1 MNKFMPSWSFKTRR
15 WSFKTRRWSFKTRRE
30 VSKADVEVSKT
41 DVKVSKTVVNLGRE
55 VHLLS
60 QSIRWT
66 LQRRYLIIFDNP
78 AITVRDMLRVKM
90 VIGYIFLLV
99 IQFMMG

>member
-1 MNKFMPSWSFKTRR
+1 MNNPC
-15 WSFKTRRWSFKTRRE
+15 RRE
-30 VSKADVEVSKT
+30 VSKPDVEVSKP
-41 DVKVSKTVVNLGRE
+41 DVEVSKPVVKFQKPMLKFQKPTLKFQKPVVNLGRE